1 VEKLLKILRAIPASD
16 SEATGARISLAG
28 QVKGEEPD

>member
-1 VEKLLKILRAIPASD
+1 MSSQDPED
-16 SEATGARISLAG
+16 YTGGNITTSTVFLAG